1 MYGRDAVTGAPNVFP
16 GFSIAIG
23 QPANIGLLRWQRCRI
38 DTKTRDRRQQEIR
51 VHTRKTIGINQIF
64 YRAIDD
70 HLLIF
75 RLCLG
80 FLRRNFQARLN
91 LRAMRVG
98 DPVLYYHSI
107 TEKTVVGVAVVARA
121 AYPDPTAPAGEDWS
135 CVDLRP
141 RRALPTAVTLL
152 RIKSE
157 PLLREMVL
165 LKNSR
170 LSVQPLTATEFAC
183 IVKMGGISG

>member
-1 MYGRDAVTGAPNVFP
+1 MPNPRLHHKPVSVPATKSTSRHWLVKQEPAAYAWAQFVADGGTPWTGV
-16 GFSIAIG
+16 
-23 QPANIGLLRWQRCRI
+23 
-38 DTKTRDRRQQEIR
+38 
-51 VHTRKTIGINQIF
+51 
-64 YRAIDD
+64 
-70 HLLIF
+70 
-75 RLCLG
+75 
-80 FLRRNFQARLN
+80 RNFQARLN

-141 RRALPTAVTLL
+141 RRALPTVVTLL

-170 LSVQPLTATEFAC
+170 LSVQPLTAAEFAC